1 MKKLAA
7 VALTAFCFVA
17 HAQNFPKDPMVAPA
31 EATGKIEVPMRGD
44 KGIGRLQAPNPSS
57 LELMPPRMDR
67 GRSVMEALGLR
78 ASTYAWSAKDLS
90 IQDLSDLL
98 WAANGVNRPKD
109 KGRTAPS
116 AVDAQDIDLYLIARQ
131 GVFRYDAFQHR
142 LEPVASGDHRA
153 AVDETKPGSEP
164 SALLVLVS
172 DLSRFRLGTADHK
185 REWATLDAGIV
196 SQNISLFCA
205 ATGLGTRPRT
215 DMDKALLQKLL
226 KPRETQLILLNQAVG
241 YPSKA
246 R

>member
-1 MKKLAA
+1 MKTLAA
-7 VALTAFCFVA
+7 VALTALCFVA
-17 HAQNFPKDPMVAPA
+17 HAQNSPKDVKVATA
-31 EATGKIEVPMRGD
+31 EATGKSQVPLGGD
-44 KGIGRLQAPNPSS
+44 KGIGGLQAPNPLSI
-57 LELMPPRMDR
+57 ELMAPRMDR
-67 GRSVMEALGLR
+67 GRSVMEALALR
-78 ASTYAWSAKDLS
+78 ASTYVWSAKDLS

-142 LEPVASGDHRA
+142 LEPVASGDQRA
-153 AVDETKPGSEP
+153 AVDEMKPGSEP

-172 DLSRFRLGTADHK
+172 DLSRFRVGTADEK